1 MCYNLVNKKGVL
13 SMKVLGCLGCLLSFW
28 GIIWGIF
35 IRPFVWLALVGM
47 VLMGVCLLFGD
58 DEN

>member
-1 MCYNLVNKKGVL
+1 
-13 SMKVLGCLGCLLSFW
+13 MKFLGCLGCLLSLW

-35 IRPFVWLALVGM
+35 IRPFVWLAFVGM
-47 VLMGVCLLFGD
+47 ILMGLCLLFGD